1 MKVRKMSRW
10 GGVYSDNFESPLKV
24 GRVISW
30 ERHVWGR
37 LTQQCL
43 HTGKKSRRKTIIT
56 LRMLK
61 DHLILSNYHIKLA
74 VGDDSQFIYIH
85 SLCCIH
91 VAVYL

>member
-1 MKVRKMSRW
+1 M
-10 GGVYSDNFESPLKV
+10 GEA
-24 GRVISW
+24 
-30 ERHVWGR
+30 R
-37 LTQQCL
+37 L
-43 HTGKKSRRKTIIT
+43 GKIDPAMFTHRQKSRRKTIIT

-85 SLCCIH
+85 SLFCIH